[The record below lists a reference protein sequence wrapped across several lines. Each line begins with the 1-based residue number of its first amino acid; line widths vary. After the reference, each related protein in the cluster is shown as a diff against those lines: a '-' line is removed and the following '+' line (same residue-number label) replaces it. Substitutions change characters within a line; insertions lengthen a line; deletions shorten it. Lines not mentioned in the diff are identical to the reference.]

1 MIKIVTTRGSD
12 IFNTV
17 TSPVSQYGGIEKLL
31 AVVTD
36 IKPSIQRS
44 HMDTQ
49 AEWSKPSYNA
59 LHHPSGSPLHR
70 DTKRKREGR
79 IKSFLVDEGSTSRA
93 THKTN
98 ENSQALKVLYIVCIL
113 IGLIENCI
121 ICGCIIKIMSK
132 SCLQRK
138 YSKHVRNLFVLL
150 SVISDMTILLFYL
163 PLSLW
168 ETLNGWWIFG
178 SEYELLCKLLKFLQ
192 EYPVFLSAF
201 AIVCVG
207 LDRYRCIVSS
217 VNHYGKKEFYQLVIG
232 INVIST
238 IACLPVL
245 WNAKCSSVPR
255 NRNRAK
261 TLKLI
266 GFVMLNFVI
275 TWAPYNVINFLFDL
289 SACDIINLR
298 GFGKILRDSHGFIQL
313 LAIEH
318 SCINPITY
326 ALYHKDIRKT
336 LIKWTRTIK
345 GNWTPQN
352 TEV

>member
-1 MIKIVTTRGSD
+1 MQIFFSLGTLIIQFVIPFVVIV
-12 IFNTV
+12 
-17 TSPVSQYGGIEKLL
+17 
-31 AVVTD
+31 VVYVGVLRRL
-36 IKPSIQRS
+36 KS
-44 HMDTQ
+44 
-49 AEWSKPSYNA
+49 
-59 LHHPSGSPLHR
+59 
-70 DTKRKREGR
+70 RKR
-79 IKSFLVDEGSTSRA
+79 
-93 THKTN
+93 
-98 ENSQALKVLYIVCIL
+98 
-113 IGLIENCI
+113 
-121 ICGCIIKIMSK
+121 
-132 SCLQRK
+132 
-138 YSKHVRNLFVLL
+138 
-150 SVISDMTILLFYL
+150 SVHQS
-163 PLSLW
+163 
-168 ETLNGWWIFG
+168 
-178 SEYELLCKLLKFLQ
+178 
-192 EYPVFLSAF
+192 
-201 AIVCVG
+201 
-207 LDRYRCIVSS
+207 
-217 VNHYGKKEFYQLVIG
+217 
-232 INVIST
+232 
-238 IACLPVL
+238 
-245 WNAKCSSVPR
+245 R